1 MKKIFFILA
10 LSLGMMACE
19 SDVKFNNPA
28 FEAERNYSTSWKA
41 NEFSASVNQGA
52 LMITATDG
60 VEVLV
65 LRTAAYEFG
74 GKYDLGIVASNRAK
88 LVHDLEDGKQLIFE
102 TGAKKGSGYVEFA
115 PLEDQVPGTITGKFV
130 VALRNDKDSV
140 VSFQKGIFY
149 RVPMEEAK

>member
-10 LSLGMMACE
+10 LSLGFMACE

-28 FEAERNYSTSWKA
+28 FEAERNYETAWKA
-41 NEFSASVNQGA
+41 NDFSASVNEGA

-60 VEVLV
+60 VETLV
-65 LRTAAYEFG
+65 LRSAAYNFG
-74 GKYDLGIVASNRAK
+74 GKYDLGVVESYRAK
-88 LVHDLEDGKQLIFE
+88 LVHELEDGKELVFE
-102 TGAKKGSGYVEFA
+102 TGANKGSGYIEFA
-115 PLEDQVPGTITGKFV
+115 PIEDQVPGTITGKFV
-130 VALRNDKDSV
+130 VALRGANDSI